1 MVTTKVS
8 ILAPQYHHNDQ
19 IVISLGLVLSI
30 LSPRAKCYFDLL
42 VGQVVVYPTV
52 LPTQCKIT
60 PAVLFAEQIESKN
73 DSTKLV
79 RWETSHRFI
88 DPLNFFD
95 VERTGDEPIYAW
107 DVDESARAGLSEYV
121 YFNVY
126 AGDNWIASCEAG
138 CREMEMN
145 GDVLKAADSGRD
157 GGSIRVKIQ
166 GVTDRGVVD
175 DLNKCVAVGVE
186 L

>member
-1 MVTTKVS
+1 WTISCPIQSLAISVDTGYTASIWFKIPTANIVPDDVEIDVRISARLGSVEEGVIIELSSQDTTTLRDGWTMVTTKVS

-19 IVISLGLVLSI
+19 IVISLGLVVSI

-79 RWETSHRFI
+79 
-88 DPLNFFD
+88 
-95 VERTGDEPIYAW
+95 
-107 DVDESARAGLSEYV
+107 
-121 YFNVY
+121 
-126 AGDNWIASCEAG
+126 
-138 CREMEMN
+138 
-145 GDVLKAADSGRD
+145 
-157 GGSIRVKIQ
+157 
-166 GVTDRGVVD
+166 
-175 DLNKCVAVGVE
+175 
-186 L
+186 